1 MDTFPAF
8 SPHTVMIH
16 MPLSFSGGPQDQATQ
31 GIKKTAGC
39 QDGSGAKYQKTK
51 KWAAAQFLEIP
62 APSLK

>member
-1 MDTFPAF
+1 
-8 SPHTVMIH
+8 MIH